1 MNEYERTKQEYEMR
15 LLNDSKELEII
26 KQVTMQRRIQ
36 QNYQLAVVL
45 DTVDRELKV
54 IQGEGSKS
62 VAEIKEMTKA
72 QELNIPIIDEAALFA
87 MLVSPES
94 SAE

>member
-1 MNEYERTKQEYEMR
+1 M
-15 LLNDSKELEII
+15 
-26 KQVTMQRRIQ
+26 
-36 QNYQLAVVL
+36 AVVL

-72 QELNIPIIDEAALFA
+72 QELRIKSESEAKA
-87 MLVSPES
+87 
-94 SAE
+94 AEIRAITKVTTDKSLAQGKAEA